1 MKHQMPADNAF
12 FMDTLFCALLR
23 WTTAFWSIGSHFHE
37 AEIQSVWTLNIAPQ
51 RVIHSGRVTDGVS
64 TAHSRDFLSS
74 SVKELCHFQFNMQ
87 RCRKGMLILAFITRT
102 ALPDC
107 VCLVRHSSAGRVQVG
122 ARYGRQSY
130 ATSKLKDCRRTSR
143 HSAYCWL
150 IIY

>member
-1 MKHQMPADNAF
+1 
-12 FMDTLFCALLR
+12 
-23 WTTAFWSIGSHFHE
+23 
-37 AEIQSVWTLNIAPQ
+37 
-51 RVIHSGRVTDGVS
+51 
-64 TAHSRDFLSS
+64 
-74 SVKELCHFQFNMQ
+74 
-87 RCRKGMLILAFITRT
+87 MLILAFITRT

-150 IIY
+150 IIYYGRLDCYCSFAKKQDKKMIWEYVTLALSCH